1 MVTSGRDEWATTL
14 DVSRSRVLGPGSV
27 PRPIGNKVPDATVA
41 FWITKALTTGMGESA
56 SDYFVHRFPP
66 AAAVAVGGL
75 AFVAALAVQ
84 FSVRRY
90 VPWIYWL
97 TVAMVGV
104 FGTMAADVLHVG
116 LSVPYVVSTAFFM
129 IALAATFSVWFV
141 TERTLSIHNI
151 DTWRREAFYWCAVVT
166 TFALGTAAG
175 DLSAVT
181 LHLGYFASGV
191 MFAGLIAI
199 PAVAYWRFRVNP
211 ITAFWLAY
219 VLTRPLGASFADW
232 LGVSRTRGGL
242 DLGAG
247 RISTALALLIVASVG
262 YLTVTRRDESRRRLP
277 IDAA

>member
-1 MVTSGRDEWATTL
+1 
-14 DVSRSRVLGPGSV
+14 
-27 PRPIGNKVPDATVA
+27 
-41 FWITKALTTGMGESA
+41 
-56 SDYFVHRFPP
+56 
-66 AAAVAVGGL
+66 
-75 AFVAALAVQ
+75 
-84 FSVRRY
+84 
-90 VPWIYWL
+90 
-97 TVAMVGV
+97 
-104 FGTMAADVLHVG
+104 
-116 LSVPYVVSTAFFM
+116 
-129 IALAATFSVWFV
+129 
-141 TERTLSIHNI
+141 
-151 DTWRREAFYWCAVVT
+151 VVT